1 MNGLPLQK
9 IGSSN
14 KQGLVMAKK
23 VALAAGQWLTTYY
36 VNESPRLRAVLPPQA
51 TTLLL
56 GNGQQVSAAVDS
68 LLFYY
73 RYDGRGRMLAK
84 QVPGQAGEV
93 QTVFDQ
99 LDRPVLTQDPAQRAR
114 QEGLNSIK

>member
-1 MNGLPLQK
+1 
-9 IGSSN
+9 
-14 KQGLVMAKK
+14 MAKK
-23 VALAAGQWLTTYY
+23 VTLAAGQWLTTYY
-36 VNESPRLRAVLPPQA
+36 VYDDFSRLRAVLPPQA

-68 LLFYY
+68 PLFYY

-93 QTVFDQ
+93 QTVFGQ